1 MNTHIPLGSA
11 AILALLLLA
20 APRSLPAADTYH
32 NYTGSG
38 TNIVHQTMTPV
49 KGAPAVF
56 GERTSLNAT
65 QRQALRNL
73 WDVPSLDLPREP
85 IFTCIRETNGVVLNL
100 NFRLGAKEARFIFT
114 PTPEEKAAAKVVL
127 DAP

>member
-1 MNTHIPLGSA
+1 MNPTPL
-11 AILALLLLA
+11 ILALALA
-20 APRSLPAADTYH
+20 LSLTASAADTYH

-49 KGAPAVF
+49 KGGPPVF
-56 GERTSLNAT
+56 GERASLNAS

-73 WDVPSLDLPREP
+73 WNAPSLDLPREP

-100 NFRLGAKEARFIFT
+100 NFRLGAKEARFIFA
-114 PTPEEKAAAKVVL
+114 PTEQEKTAAAAAL
-127 DAP
+127 P